1 MEKHILSGWVRV
13 SEDKFL
19 PFDTQVVVRDSS
31 FDEGNGHHS
40 FHTMVWDMQGN
51 LLLDRRD
58 GYGWGANALKATPQ
72 IVRLWDVRFHFES
85 PRTDKF

>member
-1 MEKHILSGWVRV
+1 MENHILSGWVRV

-19 PFDTQVVVRDSS
+19 PFDTQVVVRDSECE
-31 FDEGNGHHS
+31 EGVGVYS
-40 FHTMVWDMQGN
+40 YHTMVWDMEGN

-58 GYGWGANALKATPQ
+58 GYGWGADADKTTPQ

-85 PRTDKF
+85 PRTDTF